1 VSSPTEQKPV
11 EINIMITP
19 T

>member
-1 VSSPTEQKPV
+1 VSSPTEQKPI